1 MYKLCKYKDIFG
13 NSGQGIHSYRLFGIA
28 IIDVLM
34 TVMLA
39 FIIKYFTK
47 YSFLYILI
55 TLFIL
60 GIFLHHLF
68 CVKTTI
74 DKLLFN

>member
-47 YSFLYILI
+47 YI
-55 TLFIL
+55 
-60 GIFLHHLF
+60 
-68 CVKTTI
+68 
-74 DKLLFN
+74 